1 MRPPATWWVNVRT
14 GGLMQPPDGSPRK
27 HNVVALCNNTPHPPS
42 RHPTLVRRQGHPT
55 ALSTAAAPT
64 SVFHRHRWSIGLFGL
79 LSSIPST

>member
-1 MRPPATWWVNVRT
+1 MRPPATRWVNVRT
-14 GGLMQPPDGSPRK
+14 GGLLQPPDGSPRK
-27 HNVVALCNNTPHPPS
+27 HNVVALCNTPLPPS

-55 ALSTAAAPT
+55 TLSTAAAPN

>member
-1 MRPPATWWVNVRT
+1 MRPPATRWVNVRT
-14 GGLMQPPDGSPRK
+14 GGLLQPPDGSPRK
-27 HNVVALCNNTPHPPS
+27 HNVVALCNNTPRPPS

-55 ALSTAAAPT
+55 ALSTAAAPN